1 MDKVNNG
8 YHFVYEQDD
17 QDKQLWVDA
26 DGFARA
32 YDKFWSLLDGEDN
45 IDKIEVEEHILKPIE
60 ALDVRGGVHEW
71 VSTYTNTH

>member
-1 MDKVNNG
+1 MDKVNNR

-17 QDKQLWVDA
+17 QDKQLWIDA

-45 IDKIEVEEHILKPIE
+45 IDKIEVEQHTLQPI
-60 ALDVRGGVHEW
+60 DNTDIHGWVPDGV
-71 VSTYTNTH
+71 V

>member
-1 MDKVNNG
+1 MDKVNNR
-8 YHFVYEQDD
+8 YHFVYEQDE

-45 IDKIEVEEHILKPIE
+45 IDKIEVEEYTLQPI
-60 ALDVRGGVHEW
+60 DNTDIHGWVPDGV
-71 VSTYTNTH
+71 V